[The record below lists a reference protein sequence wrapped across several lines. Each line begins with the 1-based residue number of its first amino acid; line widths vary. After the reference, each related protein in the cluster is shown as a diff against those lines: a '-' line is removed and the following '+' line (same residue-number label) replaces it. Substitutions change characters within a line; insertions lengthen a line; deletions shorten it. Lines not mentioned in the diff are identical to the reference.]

1 MSRRRPISLIS
12 VPLFETSNGPLWGF
26 IRLLLHERPP
36 QTDALFSHK
45 RAWTSTVFP
54 HSRRALS
61 CFQTD
66 GASQPSPHASLP
78 SQTGSHYRGSQPHH
92 RWPFNTSLATA
103 NEPGV
108 AAAWLDPADFPQMF
122 ISHSPAVLGWE
133 VLSNPGSVLPLYL
146 FIFHLFVAGSWHFK
160 SSSEGFARPLPFFV
174 LFFIVPRTLPN
185 KHHLARFSSESAR
198 PRLRTS
204 PFVYFPFSIFFFMLL
219 WGSRRREDFFI
230 YFFSLPLNLP
240 LRSAVGKF
248 VIAIFA
254 LSSCLSLSARSEF
267 HRR

>member
-108 AAAWLDPADFPQMF
+108 AAAWLDPADFAQMF

-146 FIFHLFVAGSWHFK
+146 FIYL
-160 SSSEGFARPLPFFV
+160 
-174 LFFIVPRTLPN
+174 
-185 KHHLARFSSESAR
+185 
-198 PRLRTS
+198 
-204 PFVYFPFSIFFFMLL
+204 FSI
-219 WGSRRREDFFI
+219 
-230 YFFSLPLNLP
+230 
-240 LRSAVGKF
+240 
-248 VIAIFA
+248 
-254 LSSCLSLSARSEF
+254 CLSRGADTLNPARRVLRGRYHFLFCFLLSLAPCRTNTI
-267 HRR
+267 